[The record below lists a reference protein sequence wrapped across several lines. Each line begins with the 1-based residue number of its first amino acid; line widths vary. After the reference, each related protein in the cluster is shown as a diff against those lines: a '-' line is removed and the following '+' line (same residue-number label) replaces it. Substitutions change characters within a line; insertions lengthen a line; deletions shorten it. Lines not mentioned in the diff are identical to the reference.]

1 MTCFQFIKKFLL
13 FDCTTAD
20 RKRGKLIVAGFVQ
33 FCGNIVPGLPLLAVV
48 EIFVKVDDGYTE
60 SISAAVPSPDS
71 KIEATLLQLVT
82 AACSC
87 CVFCVSVCV
96 LPKNCNPTTRSTEN
110 SNIFSKISIRNKLFL
125 ECVCFMRRP
134 FPM

>member
-48 EIFVKVDDGYTE
+48 EIFVKVDDYLIVQIDTVWVYGEYICR
-60 SISAAVPSPDS
+60 SIM
-71 KIEATLLQLVT
+71 
-82 AACSC
+82 
-87 CVFCVSVCV
+87 VS
-96 LPKNCNPTTRSTEN
+96 
-110 SNIFSKISIRNKLFL
+110 
-125 ECVCFMRRP
+125 
-134 FPM
+134 

>member
-48 EIFVKVDDGYTE
+48 EIFVKVDDYLIVQIDTVWVYGEYICRSTV
-60 SISAAVPSPDS
+60 SRFKDLGNIA
-71 KIEATLLQLVT
+71 
-82 AACSC
+82 AACDC
-87 CVFCVSVCV
+87 CVQLLRLLCERMRFAEKLQSH
-96 LPKNCNPTTRSTEN
+96 
-110 SNIFSKISIRNKLFL
+110 NKKHGKQQYIQ
-125 ECVCFMRRP
+125 
-134 FPM
+134 